1 MNSPKQHVTSIL
13 NDLANRIEVNAIA
26 IIDRDKIVAWGKL
39 RRAIKTKVDPQKL
52 TIDVFADEKIAP
64 HAQYVHEGRKAGKM
78 PPIAP
83 IEEWARKKRLLSHTA
98 PGVKLS
104 VHLNSRAKLSQK
116 QQELADRYHS
126 LAWAIA
132 RKMKYNELKP
142 RRFLIEA
149 ILKSLK
155 ETSN

>member
-1 MNSPKQHVTSIL
+1 MNDPKQQVLTIFS
-13 NDLANRIEVNAIA
+13 DLANRIECNAVA
-26 IIDRDKIVAWGKL
+26 IVDKDKIVAWGKL
-39 RRAIKTKVDPQKL
+39 RRAIKTKVDPHKL
-52 TIDVFADEKIAP
+52 SIDVFVDDKIAP
-64 HAQYVHEGRKAGKM
+64 YAQYVQEGRKAGKM

-104 VHLNSRAKLSQK
+104 VHLKSKAKLSQK
-116 QQELADRYHS
+116 QQELAERYHS

-132 RKMKYNELKP
+132 RKMKSHELKP

-149 ILKSLK
+149 IVKSLK